1 MIWSSSLRRLV
12 IASGLIFSL
21 GTVNLHAQQKPDLEA
36 VAAAN
41 LAFDTAI
48 SSRDIKAMEKVWAG
62 EPYVIA
68 VHPASKALII
78 GWDAVRQSWEGTFD
92 RFAEISVSMKEPQ
105 IHLAQNMGWVVGIE
119 SVQGKSKNGD
129 AVSFTAFTTNVY
141 EKRDGRW
148 LMVLHTTSR
157 VPQ

>member
-1 MIWSSSLRRLV
+1 MIWSYSWRQLA
-12 IASGLIFSL
+12 IASGLIFIL
-21 GTVNLHAQQKPDLEA
+21 GTVNLHAEQKPDIEA

-41 LAFDTAI
+41 LAFDAAI
-48 SSRDIKAMEKVWAG
+48 SGRDIHAMEKVWAA

-68 VHPASKALII
+68 VHPASKVLIV
-78 GWDAVRQSWEGTFD
+78 GWDAVRKSWEATFD

-105 IHLAQNMGWVVGIE
+105 IHLAESMGWVVGIE

-129 AVSFTAFTTNVY
+129 AVSFTAFTTNMY
-141 EKRDGRW
+141 EKRGGRW